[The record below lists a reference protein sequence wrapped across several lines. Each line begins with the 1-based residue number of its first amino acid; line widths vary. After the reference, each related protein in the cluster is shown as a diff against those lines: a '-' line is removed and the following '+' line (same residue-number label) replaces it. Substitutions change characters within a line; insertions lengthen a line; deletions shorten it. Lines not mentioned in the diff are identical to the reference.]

1 MHFKKNLNSPVIL
14 HPCFR
19 QELSPVLHRVVAQPH
34 VTVHLQGFAVGMI
47 SVTVPNTG
55 SVALMQLLSGE
66 VPRCYFQ
73 CALNGRFGVL

>member
-1 MHFKKNLNSPVIL
+1 
-14 HPCFR
+14 
-19 QELSPVLHRVVAQPH
+19 VVAQPH